1 MKNKIKGY
9 IYLCIALSVSFFNR
23 LFVSITHAQD
33 MDSTTYDSI
42 PLAGILPAPPPS
54 PSPEEIARSIG
65 AAILIV
71 ILPITLIVLITIFIK
86 KKFFNKSQSKK
97 KKKV

>member
-42 PLAGILPAPPPS
+42 PLAGDIVSPQPS
-54 PSPEEIARSIG
+54 PDEIARSIW
-65 AAILIV
+65 AAILVVV
-71 ILPITLIVLITIFIK
+71 IPITLIVLITIFIK